1 MGARSSSEAPNPRD
15 FRMMRLQ
22 PEQRHKRQL
31 QGLPSVR
38 RIAMNPYHPA
48 QDAANLDA
56 AAKAALART
65 SDSESLAPE
74 WKHFHT
80 F

>member
-1 MGARSSSEAPNPRD
+1 MGAIGSSSEALNPCD
-15 FRMMRLQ
+15 FRMTRLQ
-22 PEQRHKRQL
+22 PEQRRERQL
-31 QGLPSVR
+31 QSLPSVTG
-38 RIAMNPYHPA
+38 IAMLLRQPA

-74 WKHFHT
+74 
-80 F
+80 